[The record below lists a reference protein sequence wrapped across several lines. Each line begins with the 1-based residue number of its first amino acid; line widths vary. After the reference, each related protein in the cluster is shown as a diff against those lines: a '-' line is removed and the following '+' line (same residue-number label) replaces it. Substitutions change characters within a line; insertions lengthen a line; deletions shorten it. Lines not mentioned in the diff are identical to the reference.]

1 MRAARWPLFGSVD
14 RLSGPVCA
22 ATGKAVPLLGSLC
35 LYPYP
40 GMWSMETPSS
50 LKLNACRRRPW
61 RGGVEVRRNR
71 ILDEREG
78 ELHIRVGFDPDFEPI

>member
-1 MRAARWPLFGSVD
+1 MRWAITSVIVVSPRRRLCCEILRAVLAARWPLFGSVD

-40 GMWSMETPSS
+40 GDVVNG
-50 LKLNACRRRPW
+50 NAVFAEAQR
-61 RGGVEVRRNR
+61 
-71 ILDEREG
+71 L
-78 ELHIRVGFDPDFEPI
+78 